1 MCGGKVMVHAI
12 LDQKTDAVTRL
23 LRQQAALATF
33 GSYAFHETDLLA
45 ILTEAARICAE
56 SLEVPHCKVCRYRA
70 KENDLLIVA
79 GCGWHT
85 GVIGRVVSQAD
96 ETSPQGRAYST
107 GEPIIIRNLQEQNNL
122 NLPDFYAQHGIVST
136 ADVVIKGYEDTPYGV
151 LEIDSP
157 TQRAY
162 DEHDINFLT
171 GFANVL
177 AEAVATQSRMHAL
190 RMLVEEK
197 NLLAQELQHRV
208 RNNLQLI
215 QGMLDIYGKSVADGP
230 PKVGIESIAR
240 RVMTL
245 GQVYDHLLGTGMKR
259 HIDFG
264 EYVKTLCA
272 SLPEVVQNP
281 GITLT
286 CATQSTTL
294 GLDKVSTLGMVVAE
308 LVTNCYEHG
317 FPDGRKGEIVVALCG
332 VDANGNATLTIS
344 DNGVGFLVGAA
355 SNRNGLTLV
364 RRLARQVNGS
374 ADVQCEGGT
383 TWTITFPAQAPVV

>member
-1 MCGGKVMVHAI
+1 MVQAS
-12 LDQKTDAVTRL
+12 LEQKTDAVTRL
-23 LRQQAALATF
+23 LRQQAALAEF
-33 GSYAFHETDLLA
+33 GSYAFRETDLLA

-56 SLEVPHCKVCRYRA
+56 SLEVPYCKVCRYRA
-70 KENDLLIVA
+70 EENDLLIVA
-79 GCGWHT
+79 GCGWHS

-107 GEPIIIRNLQEQNNL
+107 GEPVIIRNLHQQNNL

-136 ADVVIKGYEDTPYGV
+136 ADVVIKGYEDAPYGV

-157 TQRAY
+157 TQHAY

-177 AEAVATQSRMHAL
+177 AEAVATQSRMQAL

-197 NLLAQELQHRV
+197 NLLAQELHHRV

-215 QGMLDIYGKSVADGP
+215 QGMLDIYGTTVADGP
-230 PKVGIESIAR
+230 SKVGIESIAR

-272 SLPEVVQNP
+272 SLPEVAQNP
-281 GITLT
+281 GIDLT
-286 CATQSTTL
+286 CATEPVTL

-308 LVTNCYEHG
+308 LVTNSYEHG
-317 FPDGRKGEIVVALCG
+317 FPDGRKGAIVVALSG
-332 VDANGNATLTIS
+332 VDPDGKATLTIS

-364 RRLARQVNGS
+364 RRLAQQVNGS
-374 ADVQCEGGT
+374 ADVQSEGGT
-383 TWTITFPAQAPVV
+383 TWTLTFPAQVPT